1 MGFRMWCQNKWYEH
15 CDEVEQWTG
24 QRVKYLSQEYF
35 NKYKWWL
42 KREFRAV
49 VKKQHFTQLD
59 NR

>member
-1 MGFRMWCQNKWYEH
+1 MDFRMWCQNKWYEH

-49 VKKQHFTQLD
+49 VKKQQQSL
-59 NR
+59 